1 MTKNMVDATVFVY
14 QHRETGEI
22 RTLYLDDAW
31 AMQGRTD
38 YKHVATLE
46 PRAWIES
53 VWSDVQDA
61 AEIKRQ
67 RDSLLLA
74 LQDLITVTQHLDV
87 CPGTLEAAQ
96 AAVNNATRSMK

>member
-1 MTKNMVDATVFVY
+1 MPVNASATVFVY
-14 QHRETGEI
+14 QHRETGEA
-22 RTLYLDDAW
+22 RALYLDDAW

-38 YKHVATLE
+38 YEHVATLE

-53 VWSDVQDA
+53 AWSELEES

-67 RDSLLLA
+67 RDDLLSA

>member
-1 MTKNMVDATVFVY
+1 MSVNASATVFVC
-14 QHRETGEI
+14 QPRETGEI
-22 RTLYLDDAW
+22 RTLYLEDAW

-38 YKHVATLE
+38 YEHVATLE

-53 VWSDVQDA
+53 VWNDVHDA
-61 AEIKRQ
+61 DEIKRQ
-67 RDSLLLA
+67 RDNLLSA
-74 LQDLITVTQHLDV
+74 LQNLIAVTQHLNV